1 MALRQV
7 RINEDPVLH
16 KEAREVKKVNQHIQE
31 LVQDLFDTMYEE
43 DGVGIA
49 APQVGVLRRIFVVDD
64 REGNKLCLINPKL
77 SLSGDQVL
85 GMEGCLS
92 VPEKQGSVSRYQR
105 VKVDYLDE
113 NGQAQS
119 LEAEDFLARIIQHE
133 NDHLDGVLYTDRAE
147 KVYTFEEIEE
157 MQRKA
162 REKAVQEEAE
172 KE

>member
-157 MQRKA
+157 MQKKA
-162 REKAVQEEAE
+162 REKATQEEAE

>member
-119 LEAEDFLARIIQHE
+119 LEAENFLARIIQHE

-162 REKAVQEEAE
+162 REKAAQEEAE

>member
-162 REKAVQEEAE
+162 REKATQEEAE

>member
-162 REKAVQEEAE
+162 REKVAQEEAE

>member
-162 REKAVQEEAE
+162 REKSAQEEAE

>member
-119 LEAEDFLARIIQHE
+119 LEGEDFLARIIQHE

-162 REKAVQEEAE
+162 REKAAQEEAE

>member
-162 REKAVQEEAE
+162 REKAAQEEAE

>member
-113 NGQAQS
+113 NGQVQS

-162 REKAVQEEAE
+162 REKAAQEEAE

>member
-113 NGQAQS
+113 NGEAQS

-162 REKAVQEEAE
+162 REKAAQEEAE

>member
-113 NGQAQS
+113 NGQAKS

-162 REKAVQEEAE
+162 REKAAQEEAE